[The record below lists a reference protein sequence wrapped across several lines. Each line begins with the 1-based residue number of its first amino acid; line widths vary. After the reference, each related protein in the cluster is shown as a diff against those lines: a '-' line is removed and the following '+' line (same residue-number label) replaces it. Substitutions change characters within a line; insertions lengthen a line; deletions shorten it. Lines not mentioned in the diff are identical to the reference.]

1 MIELIVF
8 KSTTTFHKL
17 LSIYFT
23 FGKNLFIFI
32 KCSLSPEY
40 QNGINMHGECKWKN
54 RNESGRS
61 FNAKVKQK
69 SDLRIMRIRI
79 NGRMHLMQINSADF
93 FGIFQSINGVAQF
106 SNGFASH
113 DCITVCNHQNETKP
127 STMFSIN
134 A

>member
-1 MIELIVF
+1 
-8 KSTTTFHKL
+8 
-17 LSIYFT
+17 
-23 FGKNLFIFI
+23 
-32 KCSLSPEY
+32 
-40 QNGINMHGECKWKN
+40 MHGECKWKN